1 MRISIYSMQKK
12 IRVDVNG
19 SSRGFNSEEAALQ
32 YLESIIRETQSAV
45 DSARET
51 YFAMKGT
58 AV

>member
-1 MRISIYSMQKK
+1 MKMSIYSMQKK

-19 SSRGFNSEEAALQ
+19 SVRGFNSEEAALQ
-32 YLESIIRETQSAV
+32 YLESIVRETQAAV

-58 AV
+58 GE